1 MFDFAWQ
8 RRTKLRVPF
17 REAEWLPAVY
27 EMETIVSGIAATLT
41 TAAFVPQAY
50 KIIHTRE
57 TAGVSLWLHIT
68 FAVGVAFWFT
78 LGVLIWNWPMM
89 IANAVT
95 FALTMVIIVMKLYL
109 SENVR

>member
-1 MFDFAWQ
+1 
-8 RRTKLRVPF
+8 
-17 REAEWLPAVY
+17 
-27 EMETIVSGIAATLT
+27 METIVSGIAATLT

-50 KIIHTRE
+50 KIIHTRK
-57 TAGVSLWLHIT
+57 TAGVSLWMHVT

-95 FALTMVIIVMKLYL
+95 FALTMVIIMMKLYL
-109 SENVR
+109 KTTHEEAPPRAIRRGASARIR

>member
-1 MFDFAWQ
+1 
-8 RRTKLRVPF
+8 
-17 REAEWLPAVY
+17 
-27 EMETIVSGIAATLT
+27 METIVSGVAATLT

-57 TAGVSLWLHIT
+57 TTGVSLWMHVT
-68 FAVGVAFWFT
+68 FAVGVAFWFA

-109 SENVR
+109 K

>member
-8 RRTKLRVPF
+8 RRTELRVPF
-17 REAEWLPAVY
+17 RGTEWLRAVA

-41 TAAFVPQAY
+41 TAASVPQAY

-57 TAGVSLWLHIT
+57 TAGVSLWMHVT
-68 FAVGVAFWFT
+68 FAAGVAFWFM

-95 FALTMVIIVMKLYL
+95 FALTMVIIMMKLYL